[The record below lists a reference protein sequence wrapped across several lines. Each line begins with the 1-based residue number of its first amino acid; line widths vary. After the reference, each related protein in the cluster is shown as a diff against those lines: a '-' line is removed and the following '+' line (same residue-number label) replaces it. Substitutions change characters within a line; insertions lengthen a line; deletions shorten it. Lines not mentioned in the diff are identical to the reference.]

1 MNFVKT
7 KLFLKMELPG
17 RIKCLTN
24 YRVYKLHKIIFLT
37 FTGGDK
43 RIHLCAFI
51 QKLSTL
57 KKPVSIRKRSYTLSY
72 PHYPQVITTIAICV
86 QAVKREYLFCK

>member
-7 KLFLKMELPG
+7 KRLPGMELPG
-17 RIKCLTN
+17 IIICLTN

-43 RIHLCAFI
+43 LICVFAFI

-57 KKPVSIRKRSYTLSY
+57 KKPVSIRKRSYALSY
-72 PHYPQVITTIAICV
+72 PHYPQVITTTVVCV